1 MKLQAFLRGV
11 AILLGV
17 CSVLAAVAGFLLWRS
32 AIPPWKGSQPLFRE
46 PVPYVV
52 VGPVDTTD
60 GIRGMVE
67 IGMPITEVTRRLG
80 KPLVWE
86 VRRTA
91 ETDILPSYDALDYGV
106 VDPTWRFYSG
116 ANVWVSPGIQQCA
129 ASIEFHLDGYSER
142 YFGEQGVLLEHKG
155 KHLIVNRRTTRAS
168 LLAGVAGRPVLPFQA
183 RYPITPKNPNPPLYI
198 TGSLTE
204 LSFDPRSG
212 RLRLVTLG
220 WDKLIVD

>member
-1 MKLQAFLRGV
+1 MNLKTILRGA
-11 AILLGV
+11 AIGLGV
-17 CSVLAAVAGFLLWRS
+17 CVALTPVAGFLLWRS

-46 PVPYVV
+46 AVPYVV

-60 GIRGMVE
+60 GIRGLVE
-67 IGMPITEVTRRLG
+67 IGIPISEVTRRLG
-80 KPLVWE
+80 KPLVWDA
-86 VRRTA
+86 RRKA
-91 ETDILPSYDALDYGV
+91 ETDIFPFHDYWEDIEPEPS
-106 VDPTWRFYSG
+106 WRFYSG
-116 ANVWVSPGIQQCA
+116 ANVWVVEDILGPVW
-129 ASIEFHLDGYSER
+129 SIEFHLDGYSAR

-212 RLRLVTLG
+212 RLRLVTLALN
-220 WDKLIVD
+220 KLIVD

>member
-1 MKLQAFLRGV
+1 MNLKTILRGA
-11 AILLGV
+11 AIALGV
-17 CSVLAAVAGFLLWRS
+17 CVALTPVAGFLLWRS

-46 PVPYVV
+46 AVPYVV

-67 IGMPITEVTRRLG
+67 IGMPIAEVTRRLG
-80 KPLVWE
+80 KPLVWK
-86 VRRTA
+86 VRRRA
-91 ETDILPSYDALDYGV
+91 ETDIFPFYDS
-106 VDPTWRFYSG
+106 WRDIEPEPRWSFYSG
-116 ANVWVSPGIQQCA
+116 ANVWVRHGIEGRV

-155 KHLIVNRRTTRAS
+155 THLIVSRRTTRAS